1 MTSGLL
7 IVGGGLAAQRCCEVL
22 RAAGDDRP
30 ITIVGAEPVR
40 PYDRPPLSKTVPAGA
55 VCFRPAEWYAE
66 RAIEL
71 RLGLAACGLEPGR
84 RVVALADGSRLP
96 YDQLLI
102 ACGATPREL
111 PALGGFAN
119 VQALRTLADAARL
132 ASALAGGGPLAVVGA
147 GLIGLEAA
155 ATAARMGVEVTVIEA
170 APRPLA
176 GILGPRAAAWLTA
189 LHRAC
194 GVVVRTG
201 TTVAAAREGR
211 AGAWAG
217 RAVAPEESGATNV
230 RRLAEPEESGATR
243 VRHVEALELSDG
255 TRVACAHVLVGVG
268 VRPATGW
275 LAGSGLDPAG
285 VLVDE
290 AGRTALPGVFA
301 AGDAACRPDPRT
313 GRPVAGGHWESA
325 SREGAAVA
333 AALLGRPARP
343 AGPPSFWSD
352 QHGIRLQCVGDP
364 RDAEEVLAH
373 GDLAGDCFELDHLRD
388 GRITAVLL
396 AGRPPSALRAA
407 RARLHVPHIP
417 VRSAA

>member
-1 MTSGLL
+1 MTPGLL
-7 IVGGGLAAQRCCEVL
+7 IAGGGLAAQRCCEVL
-22 RAAGDDRP
+22 RSAGDDRP
-30 ITIVGAEPVR
+30 VTVLGTEPVR
-40 PYDRPPLSKTVPAGA
+40 PYDRPPLSKELPAGDVA
-55 VCFRPAEWYAE
+55 FRPAAWYAE
-66 RAIEL
+66 HAITL
-71 RLGLAACGLEPGR
+71 RLGAEARGLDPVR
-84 RVVALADGSRLP
+84 RVVALAGGERVP
-96 YDQLLI
+96 
-102 ACGATPREL
+102 PRD
-111 PALGGFAN
+111 
-119 VQALRTLADAARL
+119 RRH
-132 ASALAGGGPLAVVGA
+132 
-147 GLIGLEAA
+147 
-155 ATAARMGVEVTVIEA
+155 RIEA
-170 APRPLA
+170 APRPLS

-189 LHRAC
+189 LHRSR

-201 TTVAAAREGR
+201 TTVA
-211 AGAWAG
+211 
-217 RAVAPEESGATNV
+217 
-230 RRLAEPEESGATR
+230 R
-243 VRHVEALELSDG
+243 VHGNASVEALELSDG

-268 VRPATGW
+268 VRPATRW